1 MSQRQDDSLEERGEA
16 NTPLSDTSSERS
28 PCETDEE
35 FDSSPA
41 QNGEGGGP
49 PELSDRG
56 ESPGGPDSAEPT
68 EGSVYD
74 VPESPDSSS
83 EEPEFSSENGDAP
96 GDIPPENDEGLPDWV
111 ATARADYFSG
121 RRKLRF
127 VRIAIVLVL
136 GVVSTAALMIG
147 NPASRCSGN
156 PEQPVAPA
164 VEENR
169 SRTGEAY
176 IMFSSSL
183 AQMRDVQS
191 FSYMYLSG
199 PMWSTGDVV
208 KPDRSNQ
215 RYIDSHYA
223 GAPEYEVRSIATSSW
238 WRVRGGRGW
247 QTDGLDSTVRR
258 SLDPWELAAKLD
270 SIAND
275 VDYIRLVRQG
285 SVRDAYD
292 QSVAAYKLNGT
303 IGVQAMRDIGLR
315 TVGQPDGS
323 RRTQFDFWI
332 EVETGLPVKVV
343 FHGVPPAGDP
353 LGVLYLF
360 EHNALLAENIV
371 PPPPEALVSREVV
384 EDQPAVEP
392 NGLVEPETPE
402 PSVVMS
408 ETDDAVVSSTEPQTT
423 GLDRTKTTDPYV
435 ETVASET
442 DGWRRYVLPT
452 EGFAIEMPDT
462 WVASVLPMVGQHG
475 LYGISADGVWSC
487 SILRLPEP
495 AALFAVAQ
503 RAVEQVLLEESL
515 VEENV
520 GFLSES
526 LPSGNAIRIDYTVI
540 DGAGSLRSIHMYL
553 IGRAPLG
560 EVGLGYQVTCEGPAS
575 AGSGLGAFTLLMV
588 VRSFEL
594 LGAEPNR

>member
-16 NTPLSDTSSERS
+16 NTPLSDTSSEQS
-28 PCETDEE
+28 PRETDDELDPSPVQKEE
-35 FDSSPA
+35 GA
-41 QNGEGGGP
+41 GP

-68 EGSVYD
+68 LGPVYD
-74 VPESPDSSS
+74 VPVAPELSP
-83 EEPEFSSENGDAP
+83 EEPEFSPENDDAAS
-96 GDIPPENDEGLPDWV
+96 DIPSENDEGLPDWV

-169 SRTGEAY
+169 TRTGEAY

-285 SVRDAYD
+285 SVRDAYN

-423 GLDRTKTTDPYV
+423 GLVRTKNTDPYV
-435 ETVASET
+435 ES
-442 DGWRRYVLPT
+442 R
-452 EGFAIEMPDT
+452 
-462 WVASVLPMVGQHG
+462 
-475 LYGISADGVWSC
+475 
-487 SILRLPEP
+487 
-495 AALFAVAQ
+495 
-503 RAVEQVLLEESL
+503 
-515 VEENV
+515 
-520 GFLSES
+520 
-526 LPSGNAIRIDYTVI
+526 
-540 DGAGSLRSIHMYL
+540 
-553 IGRAPLG
+553 
-560 EVGLGYQVTCEGPAS
+560 CE
-575 AGSGLGAFTLLMV
+575 
-588 VRSFEL
+588 
-594 LGAEPNR
+594 

>member
-1 MSQRQDDSLEERGEA
+1 M
-16 NTPLSDTSSERS
+16 
-28 PCETDEE
+28 
-35 FDSSPA
+35 
-41 QNGEGGGP
+41 GP
-49 PELSDRG
+49 
-56 ESPGGPDSAEPT
+56 
-68 EGSVYD
+68 VYD

-83 EEPEFSSENGDAP
+83 EEPEFSPENGDAAS
-96 GDIPPENDEGLPDWV
+96 DIPSENDEGLPDWV

-156 PEQPVAPA
+156 PEQPVALE

-169 SRTGEAY
+169 TRTGEAY

-371 PPPPEALVSREVV
+371 PPPPEALVSREVSRTSRQWSQTV
-384 EDQPAVEP
+384 WLSRRRP
-392 NGLVEPETPE
+392 NHRWP
-402 PSVVMS
+402 
-408 ETDDAVVSSTEPQTT
+408 
-423 GLDRTKTTDPYV
+423 
-435 ETVASET
+435 
-442 DGWRRYVLPT
+442 
-452 EGFAIEMPDT
+452 
-462 WVASVLPMVGQHG
+462 
-475 LYGISADGVWSC
+475 
-487 SILRLPEP
+487 
-495 AALFAVAQ
+495 
-503 RAVEQVLLEESL
+503 
-515 VEENV
+515 
-520 GFLSES
+520 
-526 LPSGNAIRIDYTVI
+526 
-540 DGAGSLRSIHMYL
+540 
-553 IGRAPLG
+553 
-560 EVGLGYQVTCEGPAS
+560 
-575 AGSGLGAFTLLMV
+575 
-588 VRSFEL
+588 
-594 LGAEPNR
+594 